1 LVDCVRR
8 PIEAPSRDAI
18 ERARERIR
26 GTALRTPLVRLDVDA
41 PFELWIKLENLQ
53 PIGSFKLR
61 GALNAIRSLSPER
74 LNDGVYTA
82 SAGNMAQGV
91 AWGAR
96 EAGVS
101 CTVIAPD
108 TAPAAKIDA
117 ITRLGAKVISVTHQE
132 WWQVMVDHGH
142 PDMRGEF
149 IHPVANNDV
158 LAGNATIGAEIFEDL
173 PDASV
178 VFVPH
183 GGGGQAV
190 GVASA
195 AKALGWR
202 ARVIGCE
209 VETAAPYTASRAAGA
224 PATIEFR
231 PSFVDGIGSRSVLA
245 EMWPLTSTMLDESV
259 VVSVP
264 DVANAIRL
272 LVRRARVVAEGAGA
286 TPVAAALSEH
296 GASIARGARRC
307 VAIVSGG
314 NIDSSVLSEIL
325 ANRL

>member
-1 LVDCVRR
+1 LAVDVRR
-8 PIEAPSRDAI
+8 IEAPSRESIAA
-18 ERARERIR
+18 ARERIS
-26 GTALRTPLVRLDVDA
+26 GTALRTPLIRLDVDA

-61 GALNAIRSLSPER
+61 GALNAIRSIPAER
-74 LNDGVYTA
+74 LREGIYTA

-108 TAPAAKIDA
+108 TAPTAKIEA
-117 ITRLGAKVISVTHQE
+117 ISRLGARVVSVTHEE
-132 WWQVMVDHGH
+132 WWKVMVDHGH
-142 PDMRGEF
+142 PEMRGEF
-149 IHPVANNDV
+149 IHPVANAAV

-173 PDASV
+173 PRASV
-178 VFVPH
+178 IFVPH

-195 AKALGWR
+195 ARALGWKT
-202 ARVIGCE
+202 RVVACE
-209 VETAAPYTASRAAGA
+209 VETAAPYAASRSAGA
-224 PATIEFR
+224 PTTIEYR
-231 PSFVDGIGSRSVLA
+231 PSFVDGIGSRSVLP
-245 EMWPLTSTMLDESV
+245 EMWPLTSSMLDDSV
-259 VVSVP
+259 VVSVAEIA
-264 DVANAIRL
+264 DAIRL

-286 TPVAAALSEH
+286 APVAAALNDR
-296 GASIARGARRC
+296 GMSIAKGARQC

-325 ANRL
+325 AHRI